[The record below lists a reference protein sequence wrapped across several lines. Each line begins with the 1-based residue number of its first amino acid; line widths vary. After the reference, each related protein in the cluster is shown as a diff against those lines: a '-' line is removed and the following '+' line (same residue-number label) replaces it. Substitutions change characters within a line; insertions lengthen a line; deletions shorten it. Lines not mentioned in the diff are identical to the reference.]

1 MPFFIALSLTLSF
14 MAQTASPLQSILIS
28 PLFIYTG
35 IALAVLSIFKIL
47 SKKIPVI
54 IWYDIFTSSML
65 LVWFAYWKPIFNE
78 DSPIFFLYPLYFAFI
93 TAFVSLFFIGQRH
106 TIDHET
112 LSQMRFFSD
121 KSRFQPWILMLC
133 VMASLGLQEHYLLYP
148 ITMTLFILRF
158 ALSSCLETNDQP

>member
-14 MAQTASPLQSILIS
+14 MVQTASPLQNILIS

-35 IALAVLSIFKIL
+35 TALAVLSIFKIL
-47 SKKIPVI
+47 SKKIPLK
-54 IWYDIFTSSML
+54 IWYDIFASSML
-65 LVWFAYWKPIFNE
+65 LAWFAYWKPIFNE
-78 DSPIFFLYPLYFAFI
+78 DSPIFLIYPLYFAFI

-112 LSQMRFFSD
+112 LRQMRFFSD
-121 KSRFQPWILMLC
+121 KSKLQPWILMLC
-133 VMASLGLQEHYLLYP
+133 VMASLGLQQRYLLYP

-158 ALSSCLETNDQP
+158 ALSSCLEANDQP

>member
-14 MAQTASPLQSILIS
+14 MVQTASPLQSILIS

-35 IALAVLSIFKIL
+35 TALAVLSIFKIL

-54 IWYDIFTSSML
+54 IWYDIFASSML

-112 LSQMRFFSD
+112 LSQMQFFSD
-121 KSRFQPWILMLC
+121 RSRLQPWILMLC
-133 VMASLGLQEHYLLYP
+133 VMASLGLQQRYLLYP

-158 ALSSCLETNDQP
+158 ALSSCLEANDQS